1 VAVVSDEVEGLDE
14 EFVFHLTRGAQALG
28 RGEVEESR
36 LDLER
41 ALTLRPRDPKVLG
54 LLGQAFY
61 RQGQFEQAAV
71 AWQRLVDDN
80 PVEAGARVNLG
91 LACLKARR
99 LQDAVRQLEIALDLH
114 PDHKKAM
121 GYLGLALLE
130 SGDAARA
137 RSWFAKAGSE
147 QMVARCD
154 ELIAAQADAVAAAPA
169 PAPEPVHALAPLLTG
184 GVADQP
190 VAHDAS
196 AAIPTATPTS
206 APTPTSINRA
216 SNIAAHPERRA
227 ATGGPESR
235 EAPTSAPT
243 ATATPAP
250 PLAVESASLAGLT
263 AAPTLAAWA
272 AERVLQPH
280 PLEPFA
286 ADGPALAAAVKGELL
301 CRLDGL
307 LAWRGDLTFT
317 GEVKRFRGRATDK
330 PFGEG
335 AEQVHRLSGEG
346 LVLLRVAGRRFTVLD
361 LGGEAGF
368 FREPVVFGF
377 EEPVTFEN
385 GRLASPAGDVD
396 LVHLRGRGRIV
407 LRTAGEPLAI
417 EVTPTAPVRVPIGAL
432 VGWVGTLT
440 PRLVPPLEGG
450 AVGGA
455 VDLTGEGR
463 VLVDG
468 GRADGEG
475 R

>member
-1 VAVVSDEVEGLDE
+1 VTPVAVASDEVEGLDE
-14 EFVFHLTRGAQALG
+14 EFVFHLTRGAQLLG
-28 RGEVEESR
+28 SGDVDEAR

-41 ALTLRPRDPKVLG
+41 ALTLRPRDAKVLG

-61 RQGQFEQAAV
+61 RQGQFEQALV

-130 SGDAARA
+130 SGNAERARA
-137 RSWFAKAGSE
+137 WFAKAGSE

-154 ELIAAQADAVAAAPA
+154 ELLAAQAEAVAAAPA
-169 PAPEPVHALAPLLTG
+169 AAPEPVHALSPLLTA
-184 GVADQP
+184 GVPDSRPEQ
-190 VAHDAS
+190 
-196 AAIPTATPTS
+196 AAPPPAVPTV
-206 APTPTSINRA
+206 
-216 SNIAAHPERRA
+216 PEAR
-227 ATGGPESR
+227 
-235 EAPTSAPT
+235 
-243 ATATPAP
+243 PAP
-250 PLAVESASLAGLT
+250 PAVEAALPGGLT

-272 AERVLQPH
+272 AARVLQPH
-280 PLEPFA
+280 PLETFA
-286 ADGPALAAAVKGELL
+286 ADGPALAAAVRGELL

-307 LAWRGDLTFT
+307 LAWRGEVTFT

-335 AEQVHRLSGEG
+335 AEQVHRLAGDG

-377 EEPVTFEN
+377 EEPVAFEN

-396 LVHLRGRGRIV
+396 LVHLRGRGRLV
-407 LRTAGEPLAI
+407 LRTAGEPLAV
-417 EVTPTAPVRVPIGAL
+417 EVTPAAPVRVPTAAL
-432 VGWVGTLT
+432 VGWVGSLT
-440 PRLVPPLEGG
+440 PRLVPPLDGG

-455 VDLTGEGR
+455 VELTGEGR

-468 GRADGEG
+468 GRAGPEAP
-475 R
+475 

>member
-1 VAVVSDEVEGLDE
+1 MAGVSEDVEGLDE
-14 EFVFHLTRGAQALG
+14 EFVFHLTRGAQLLG
-28 RGEVEESR
+28 RGEVEEAR
-36 LDLER
+36 ADLER
-41 ALTLRPRDPKVLG
+41 ALGLRPRDPKVLG

-99 LQDAVRQLEIALDLH
+99 LPEAVRQLEIALDLH
-114 PDHKKAM
+114 PDHRKAM

-137 RSWFAKAGSE
+137 RGWFARAGSD

-154 ELIAAQADAVAAAPA
+154 EVLAAQAEAVAAAPA
-169 PAPEPVHALAPLLTG
+169 AAPEPVQALSPLLTAG
-184 GVADQP
+184 
-190 VAHDAS
+190 
-196 AAIPTATPTS
+196 IPDSLPG
-206 APTPTSINRA
+206 
-216 SNIAAHPERRA
+216 RA
-227 ATGGPESR
+227 AEPEGEPPPPQPLEEGP
-235 EAPTSAPT
+235 P
-243 ATATPAP
+243 PAP
-250 PLAVESASLAGLT
+250 PAAAPPAEAAAAEPAQLAGLT

-272 AERVLQPH
+272 AARVLQPH
-280 PLEPFA
+280 PLEAFA

-335 AEQVHRLSGEG
+335 VEQVHRLAGEG

-361 LGGEAGF
+361 LGGDAGF

-377 EEPVTFEN
+377 EEPVAFEN
-385 GRLASPAGDVD
+385 GRLASPTGDVD
-396 LVHLRGRGRIV
+396 LVHLRGRGRVV
-407 LRTAGEPLAI
+407 LRTAGEPLAV
-417 EVTPTAPVRVPIGAL
+417 EVTAAAPVRVPTAAL

-440 PRLVPPLEGG
+440 PRLVPPLDGG

-455 VDLTGEGR
+455 VELTGEGR

-468 GRADGEG
+468 GRAGEG
-475 R
+475 A

>member
-1 VAVVSDEVEGLDE
+1 MSSVSEDVEGLDE
-14 EFVFHLTRGAQALG
+14 EFVFHLTRGAQLLG
-28 RGEVEESR
+28 RGEVEEAR
-36 LDLER
+36 ADLER
-41 ALTLRPRDPKVLG
+41 ALGLRPRDPKVLG

-99 LQDAVRQLEIALDLH
+99 LPEAVRQLEIALDLH
-114 PDHKKAM
+114 PDHRKAM

-137 RSWFAKAGSE
+137 RGWFAKAGSD

-154 ELIAAQADAVAAAPA
+154 EVLAAQAEAVAAAPVA
-169 PAPEPVHALAPLLTG
+169 APEPVQALSPLLTA
-184 GVADQP
+184 GVPDSLPEPAAVP
-190 VAHDAS
+190 V
-196 AAIPTATPTS
+196 P
-206 APTPTSINRA
+206 
-216 SNIAAHPERRA
+216 
-227 ATGGPESR
+227 
-235 EAPTSAPT
+235 EAPHPPPAGAAAAPAAEPH
-243 ATATPAP
+243 ATEPAQ
-250 PLAVESASLAGLT
+250 LAGMT

-272 AERVLQPH
+272 AARVLQPH
-280 PLEPFA
+280 PLEAFA

-335 AEQVHRLSGEG
+335 VEQVHRLSGEG

-361 LGGEAGF
+361 LGGDAGF

-377 EEPVTFEN
+377 EEPVAFEN
-385 GRLASPAGDVD
+385 GRLASPSGDVD
-396 LVHLRGRGRIV
+396 LVHLRGRGRVV
-407 LRTAGEPLAI
+407 LRTAGEPLAV
-417 EVTPTAPVRVPIGAL
+417 EVTAAAPVRVPTAAL

-440 PRLVPPLEGG
+440 PRLVPPLDGG

-455 VDLTGEGR
+455 VELTGEGR

-468 GRADGEG
+468 GRASEAP
-475 R
+475 

>member
-1 VAVVSDEVEGLDE
+1 VVGVSDEVEGLDE
-14 EFVFHLTRGAQALG
+14 EFVFHLTRGAQLLG
-28 RGEVEESR
+28 RGEVDVAR

-41 ALTLRPRDPKVLG
+41 ALTLRPRDAKVLG

-99 LQDAVRQLEIALDLH
+99 LQDAIRQLEIALDLH

-130 SGDAARA
+130 SGNAERARA
-137 RSWFAKAGSE
+137 WFAKAGSE

-154 ELIAAQADAVAAAPA
+154 ELLAAQAEAVAAAPVA
-169 PAPEPVHALAPLLTG
+169 APEPVQALSPLLTAGVPDTLPGQG
-184 GVADQP
+184 GESPGPAGRPDP
-190 VAHDAS
+190 VEDSPLQVREAAS
-196 AAIPTATPTS
+196 AADPGP
-206 APTPTSINRA
+206 
-216 SNIAAHPERRA
+216 AAEQAQP
-227 ATGGPESR
+227 
-235 EAPTSAPT
+235 
-243 ATATPAP
+243 
-250 PLAVESASLAGLT
+250 AGLT

-272 AERVLQPH
+272 AARVLPPH
-280 PLEPFA
+280 PLEAFA

-317 GEVKRFRGRATDK
+317 GELKRFRGKATDK

-335 AEQVHRLSGEG
+335 AGQVHRLAGDG

-361 LGGEAGF
+361 LGGDAGF
-368 FREPVVFGF
+368 FREAVVFGF
-377 EEPVTFEN
+377 EEPVAFEN

-396 LVHLRGRGRIV
+396 LVHLRGRGRVV
-407 LRTAGEPLAI
+407 LRTEGEPLAV
-417 EVTPTAPVRVPIGAL
+417 EVTGSAPVRVPTGAL
-432 VGWVGTLT
+432 VGWVGSLT
-440 PRLVPPLEGG
+440 PRLVPPLDGG

-455 VDLTGEGR
+455 VELTGEGR

-468 GRADGEG
+468 GRAAPEG
-475 R
+475 P